1 MFLMV
6 GCGGNDIESSR
17 GYGYSECSY
26 GSYKCKGGDS
36 YWCGYTNGSNDLIWQ
51 LSERC
56 SYSCDDYTGKCT
68 SGSSGENGG
77 GNSGGGNSGGSNAA
91 YQTCCDLA
99 YCFDACSDQNCY
111 DNCLNN
117 SSSVAIN
124 DYNYIFECGD
134 IFGCDPDGDGYYDSS
149 CLSTYCGSYLTS
161 CCYAVDNGGDDDCE
175 KEKIECNQDPFAE
188 MMGYYEE
195 ISQHCYRETCD
206 SVWHCDTSETCPNG
220 CNFSTGF
227 CNNSSGGGST
237 SECSSGQYMCTGSY
251 SYYCSGGYWDSG
263 TYCSNGCNSS
273 TGQCNSN
280 SGGGGGSTSE
290 CTSGDYKCSGSYSYY
305 CSYGSWTS
313 DQYCSNGCNSS
324 TGKCKSSSGGGSTSE
339 CSSGDYKC
347 SGSYSYYCSYGS
359 WTSDQYCSNG
369 CDSSTG
375 KCKSSSGGG
384 GSTTGNKPCIDDFNG
399 AYTGTDSTYL
409 ELHWSLEQTGTCGK
423 AEKVTLQVQVG
434 SSYKTLTEKSAYL
447 YDTYSFDAEPYF
459 SSYPYQVYVSLEA
472 KNSYGSTFWSIGCD
486 YKENHFGDY
495 DICYTILHY

>member
-1 MFLMV
+1 MKKIFFSFAAFTAMLLMV
-6 GCGGNDIESSR
+6 GCGGSDGGSSSG
-17 GYGYSECSY
+17 GYSGGGNYSECSY
-26 GSYKCKGGDS
+26 GSYECSGGDS
-36 YWCGYTNGSNDLIWQ
+36 YWCGYAGGSDDLTWQ

-56 SYSCDDYTGKCT
+56 SYSCDDSTGKCT

-111 DNCLNN
+111 DNCVNN

-149 CLSTYCGSYLTS
+149 CLSTYCGSYLIN

-227 CNNSSGGGST
+227 CNSSSGGG
-237 SECSSGQYMCTGSY
+237 
-251 SYYCSGGYWDSG
+251 
-263 TYCSNGCNSS
+263 
-273 TGQCNSN
+273 N

-290 CTSGDYKCSGSYSYY
+290 CTSGQYMCSGSSSYY
-305 CSYGSWTS
+305 CSYGSWS
-313 DQYCSNGCNSS
+313 LDQNCSNGCNSS
-324 TGKCKSSSGGGSTSE
+324 TGRCNSSSGGSGGGGSTSE
-339 CSSGDYKC
+339 CTSGQYMC
-347 SGSYSYYCSYGS
+347 SGSSSYYCSYGS
-359 WTSDQYCSNG
+359 WSLDQNCSNG

-384 GSTTGNKPCIDDFNG
+384 STTGYKPCISSFSG
-399 AYTGTDSTYL
+399 LSTNSSINLY
-409 ELHWSLEQTGTCGK
+409 WTTTTSGNCGK
-423 AEKVTLQVQVG
+423 AETFTIVWADVGCYSNYGESCAVSKELSG
-434 SSYKTLTEKSAYL
+434 SSKSYSLNNATEYLWSDSSSIFFTLYAR
-447 YDTYSFDAEPYF
+447 
-459 SSYPYQVYVSLEA
+459 
-472 KNSYGSTFWSIGCD
+472 NSYGEDFDGLNCEYNDSMGWFSC
-486 YKENHFGDY
+486 N
-495 DICYTILHY
+495 